1 MTHRSVIHR
10 LGLLMVAIAGT
21 AAMTGTAAYAHHSF
35 NAYDM
40 SKTETVSGAIK
51 EFRWGAPHSSVV
63 VIYVDKNGTQQ
74 TMSLISGSPLM
85 FSKQGLAPRDFH
97 RGDKVTVT
105 YHPNTSG
112 GSGGALATMT
122 LPDGKMYKDTEVA
135 AGGPPGA
142 PAAPAAPANN

>member
-10 LGLLMVAIAGT
+10 LGLLVAAVAGT
-21 AAMTGTAAYAHHSF
+21 AAVTGTAAYAHHSF

-74 TMSLISGSPLM
+74 RRAISIAATRSL
-85 FSKQGLAPRDFH
+85 
-97 RGDKVTVT
+97 
-105 YHPNTSG
+105 
-112 GSGGALATMT
+112 
-122 LPDGKMYKDTEVA
+122 
-135 AGGPPGA
+135 
-142 PAAPAAPANN
+142 